1 MKLNSF
7 KTIMAKKRKD
17 STPKALSNVEQTLSK
32 TEQYLEENYKVL
44 LIGLG
49 VIVSIVAIIW
59 LSKILFSK
67 RNDEAQ
73 SQIYQAEKYLEID
86 SLNLALYGDGNYLGF
101 LDIAKSYRFTKTGN
115 LANYGAGICF
125 LHLGDY
131 ESAIEFLNKYS
142 KKDKVIGSLAIGAT
156 GDAYVE
162 LGDLEKGVA
171 EYIKAAD
178 FAKNSFNSPV
188 FLMKAGEIYELT
200 GKYSD
205 ALKMYERIEHEYS
218 SSTEGS
224 SIEKYIARVKFLM
237 NK

>member
-1 MKLNSF
+1 
-7 KTIMAKKRKD
+7 MAKKSKD
-17 STPKALSNVEQTLSK
+17 LTPKAISNVEQTLSK

-44 LIGLG
+44 LTGLG
-49 VIVSIVAIIW
+49 VIVSVVALIW
-59 LSKILFSK
+59 LSKIFFSK

-73 SQIYQAEKYLEID
+73 SQIYQAERYLEMD
-86 SLNLALYGDGNYLGF
+86 SLSLALYGDGNYLGF
-101 LDIAKSYRFTKTGN
+101 LDIANSYKFTKTGN
-115 LANYGAGICF
+115 LAKYGAGICF

-131 ESAIEFLNKYS
+131 QSAIEFLNKYS
-142 KKDKVIGSLAIGAT
+142 KKDKVIGSLAIGAI

-178 FAKNSFNSPV
+178 FAHNSFNSPV
-188 FLMKAGEIYELT
+188 FLMKAGEIYELI

-237 NK
+237 DK